1 MKYVL
6 RAVRSHLH
14 LCATMQRQS
23 MLSQY
28 AKSNQHQVL
37 PSLKPRADS
46 KLVHLLT
53 LNSQKH
59 YGQQA
64 GALHA
69 VFQATV
75 VPIISYA
82 PPARSRYATPDD
94 EARLEALLRRSTEL
108 RTYHAESEPT
118 VANMC
123 AEADSRL
130 FSTVLS
136 NEILLLRPLLPPPRD
151 PYYLLR
157 TRPNHGPFHTAHT
170 PGGD

>member
-1 MKYVL
+1 
-6 RAVRSHLH
+6 
-14 LCATMQRQS
+14 

-28 AKSNQHQVL
+28 GKSNQHQVL
-37 PSLKPRADS
+37 LSLKPHADS
-46 KLVHLLT
+46 ELVHLLT
-53 LNSQKH
+53 LNNQKH
-59 YGQQA
+59 YGLQA

-75 VPIISYA
+75 VAIVSYA
-82 PPARSRYATPDD
+82 PPARSRYATADD
-94 EARLEALLRRSTEL
+94 EARLEALFRRSSEL

-118 VANMC
+118 VANIC
-123 AEADSRL
+123 AEADSKL

-136 NEILLLRPLLPPPRD
+136 NEMHLLRPLLPPPRD

-170 PGGD
+170 PGGGLVLGWVTTKETHHL